1 MLLVGRN
8 ASSSVLV
15 LDLLLDV
22 LRVSG
27 VNLQSDGFSSEGLDK
42 DLHASMQT
50 GAPGEECTPSECC
63 RWVVTPGWISVLL
76 DVLNRVGGVNL
87 QSDGFSSEGLDKD
100 LHASTQMEQQ
110 VKSGLLLNIVS
121 IVTPGQ
127 WISVLLDVLNRVGGV
142 NLQSDSFSSEGL
154 DKDLHASTQTEYQV
168 KGGLLLN
175 VNGE

>member
-1 MLLVGRN
+1 MLTV
-8 ASSSVLV
+8 SSH
-15 LDLLLDV
+15 
-22 LRVSG
+22 SG
-27 VNLQSDGFSSEGLDK
+27 VDLSS
-42 DLHASMQT
+42 A
-50 GAPGEECTPSECC
+50 
-63 RWVVTPGWISVLL
+63 W
-76 DVLNRVGGVNL
+76 LNRVGGVNL

-100 LHASTQMEQQ
+100 LHASTQTEQQ